1 MPRPKR
7 TKVQPSAVRSKGP
20 VHATAKKIESH
31 APKPAFDE
39 LYDVSDP
46 EERITTTT
54 RSSRKG
60 NDRGKAAATPLGRAK
75 KVDATQEKDMEL
87 DVEKGDDLDIDL
99 GSSSDIEVSRR
110 DINTPAVGNSSMA
123 FGNIR
128 RRPREPSIL
137 GRGTGRARSS
147 SVESDMADDNGLTSV
162 GKINTPATAF
172 GGFRGRT
179 RQPSV
184 SGRITTVGGM
194 GGGTP
199 ARVGSA
205 MKIGNFRRRA
215 REPSLLG
222 TARKQQQARP
232 EFDDE
237 DDFNPEDESTPLNLS
252 KARAMNSSSGASGS
266 NSRKRKLADVQIPQS
281 QSSPTRRSPAAR
293 QEDETIPATAS
304 AHEDEG
310 ENEEENEE
318 DELPELDED
327 RPMPSIEAR
336 PVTPEPMSETMAP
349 PLSSSSASSPE
360 LPDPAT
366 LPLFRGRRPLRGKT
380 PPPRTQ
386 DSPISSPPSLTHSP
400 NRPYIAS
407 AKTKA
412 KTKPKKAPPPPATY
426 STAQLQALLPRR
438 RRHTTRDPFDI
449 PSSDDEIDASG
460 LASDDDEL
468 SHLNAR
474 TRRQRSVIHKA
485 PVPTRKSG
493 KEKAA
498 PKTTT
503 RSTAKRTYGSRGN
516 PISDKENEEA
526 DVNDSLGPV
535 PDAADESPENS
546 QEMEARIGKELKKA
560 RRKFQEVDKWE
571 LEFEDATGSSSPK
584 DAR

>member
-20 VHATAKKIESH
+20 VHATAKQTESH
-31 APKPAFDE
+31 ARKADFDD

-46 EERITTTT
+46 EDRITTNV
-54 RSSRKG
+54 RSAGKG
-60 NDRGKAAATPLGRAK
+60 NGGGKVAATPQPRAK
-75 KVDATQEKDMEL
+75 KFDATPAQEMEL
-87 DVEKGDDLDIDL
+87 GADDGEDMDLDL
-99 GSSSDIEVSRR
+99 GSSSEIEVGRR
-110 DINTPAVGNSSMA
+110 ERNTPAVENSSLA
-123 FGNIR
+123 LGNFR
-128 RRPREPSIL
+128 RRPREPSLL
-137 GRGTGRARSS
+137 GRRTDRARSS

-172 GGFRGRT
+172 GGRT

-199 ARVGSA
+199 ARIGSA

-222 TARKQQQARP
+222 TAQKERQPRP
-232 EFDDE
+232 DYDDDDQDEE

-252 KARAMNSSSGASGS
+252 KTRTMSSSGASGS

-281 QSSPTRRSPAAR
+281 QSSPTRRSLEVR
-293 QEDETIPATAS
+293 QDDETIPATAS
-304 AHEDEG
+304 VND
-310 ENEEENEE
+310 EEENEE
-318 DELPELDED
+318 DEEDNEDELPELDD
-327 RPMPSIEAR
+327 DHPMPSIEAR
-336 PVTPEPMSETMAP
+336 PITPEPMSETMAP
-349 PLSSSSASSPE
+349 PLSSSSPSSPE
-360 LPDPAT
+360 LPDPAN

-380 PPPRTQ
+380 PPPRKQ

-400 NRPYIAS
+400 NRPYITA

-412 KTKPKKAPPPPATY
+412 KPKPKKAPPPPATY

-438 RRHTTRDPFDI
+438 RRQTVRDPFDI
-449 PSSDDEIDASG
+449 PSSEDEIDASG

-474 TRRQRSVIHKA
+474 SRRQRSVISRTPA
-485 PVPTRKSG
+485 PTRKPA

-498 PKTTT
+498 PKAK
-503 RSTAKRTYGSRGN
+503 AKRTYGARAN

-526 DVNDSLGPV
+526 DVDDSLGPI
-535 PDAADESPENS
+535 PDAEDSPENS

-560 RRKFQEVDKWE
+560 ARKFQEVDKWE
-571 LEFEDATGSSSPK
+571 LEFEDASGGSSSPK